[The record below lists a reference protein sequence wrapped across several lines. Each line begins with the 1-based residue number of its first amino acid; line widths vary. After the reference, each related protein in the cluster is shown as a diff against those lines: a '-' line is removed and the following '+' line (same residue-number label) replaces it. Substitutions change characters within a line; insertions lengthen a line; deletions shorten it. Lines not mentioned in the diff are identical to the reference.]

1 MSLIKCTECGKEV
14 SDKATACPNCGAPII
29 LKNDE
34 DQENNIS
41 YQKKQIPEKKKESVL
56 GIWGLIISFIMCIPI
71 FPLAGLIMCIIAVR
85 DKTKKTT
92 CAKIG
97 IVLSILFLFVGVSI
111 WGSDSSNDKQNIQ
124 NVESSNLEEEKNISS
139 TPKPTETPEP
149 TPTPEPIETK
159 EEFISKCEEIPYK
172 TLARNPEDYIGS
184 YIVLDVKIEQ
194 ILQGGFFDPNQY
206 YRVYTNDEYDLWL
219 GDEYFMYDSRVESDM
234 KLLETDIIKVYGKFL
249 GTETVTRALTNT
261 KEDVPSFE
269 AVYID
274 LISE

>member
-124 NVESSNLEEEKNISS
+124 NVESSNLEEEK
-139 TPKPTETPEP
+139 KY
-149 TPTPEPIETK
+149 
-159 EEFISKCEEIPYK
+159 FFHSK
-172 TLARNPEDYIGS
+172 TNRNS
-184 YIVLDVKIEQ
+184 
-194 ILQGGFFDPNQY
+194 
-206 YRVYTNDEYDLWL
+206 RTYTN
-219 GDEYFMYDSRVESDM
+219 S
-234 KLLETDIIKVYGKFL
+234 
-249 GTETVTRALTNT
+249 
-261 KEDVPSFE
+261 
-269 AVYID
+269 
-274 LISE
+274 